1 MPGPMQYEEIE
12 AVVRKGEP
20 DERRKGR
27 QFSLGKLLLWTAVA
41 ALLLGLL
48 RMLGLGPIV
57 LACIA
62 AWVMINA
69 GVRLAFGSVAVCVF
83 SVVVGAIAGAG
94 YIVVQSILVASN
106 VVVIAILLS
115 LLGAFAGGHIGFY
128 NYVALEFV
136 FCVVGF
142 PDGLLRSDRYDRQ
155 GPP

>member
-1 MPGPMQYEEIE
+1 MTGPMQYEEIE
-12 AVVRKGEP
+12 AIVRKGER
-20 DERRKGR
+20 DERRKRR

-69 GVRLAFGSVAVCVF
+69 GVRLAFGSVVAFVF
-83 SVVVGAIAGAG
+83 SIVAGGIAGGGLVLADVLRGGRFSGAHGIPGLLAVAAMGASVG
-94 YIVVQSILVASN
+94 YASYVV
-106 VVVIAILLS
+106 
-115 LLGAFAGGHIGFY
+115 
-128 NYVALEFV
+128 LEV
-136 FCVVGF
+136 TFCVVGL

>member
-1 MPGPMQYEEIE
+1 MQYEEIE
-12 AVVRKGEP
+12 AIVRKGER
-20 DERRKGR
+20 DERRKRR

-69 GVRLAFGSVAVCVF
+69 GVRLAFASVVAFVFSIGAGGITASSLTFVGMARGGSPFDAYGIPVLLLVAV
-83 SVVVGAIAGAG
+83 GGG
-94 YIVVQSILVASN
+94 
-106 VVVIAILLS
+106 
-115 LLGAFAGGHIGFY
+115 LLG
-128 NYVALEFV
+128 YVSYVVLEV
-136 FCVVGF
+136 AFCVVGL